1 MVEMSRGGKYEILCE
16 KSDEELLSL
25 KDDSNTDLILHIL
38 YDRYEKKSLLQSQ
51 VIIEGCS

>member
-38 YDRYEKKSLLQSQ
+38 YDRYEKKSLLQSH